1 LAPRTPSA
9 FTEAVAGP
17 ILPDVA
23 NRKQW
28 PFGQSELRRAG
39 LVKQLCSA
47 VSHSA
52 MTSHHPHPPPPV
64 HFPTSGERGPFP
76 FPTSASMA
84 ALHREGTGLPE
95 ELSEEELRL
104 MADTMPGEGPGD

>member
-1 LAPRTPSA
+1 MLRIGNSGHSVNPNCVGPGWSNSFAP
-9 FTEAVAGP
+9 
-17 ILPDVA
+17 
-23 NRKQW
+23 
-28 PFGQSELRRAG
+28 PFP
-39 LVKQLCSA
+39 
-47 VSHSA
+47 HSA